1 MTKPFAAISQFEPFT
16 PARLQRT
23 QGCSRVS
30 FKISGGETRLDRL
43 FQSGASKVRFPKTAA
58 RGRPEAVLIN
68 SAGGLTGGDRLS
80 IALEMAPHTS
90 AAVTSQACE
99 RIYRALAGDA
109 EVATTLRLG
118 EGALLY
124 WIPQETILF
133 DGGRLARRFDAEL
146 ASGATLLAT
155 EATIFGRG
163 AHGETV
169 KSGSFMDRW
178 RIRRA
183 GRLVF
188 ADDLRFEWTD
198 GPLLQRPAVLA
209 GAGAMATIL
218 FVGDEPE
225 RHLPAVRGL
234 IGSSGGASAWNGK
247 LLARVVA
254 EGGAALRETLRPV
267 LVELSDGTALPRN
280 WLI

>member
-1 MTKPFAAISQFEPFT
+1 MTKLFAATSPFELYT
-16 PARLQRT
+16 PAELQRT
-23 QGCSRVS
+23 QGQSRIS
-30 FKISGGETRLDRL
+30 FKLSGGETRLDRL
-43 FQSGASKVRFPKTAA
+43 FQLGAAKVRFPRTA
-58 RGRPEAVLIN
+58 RHENPEVVLIN

-80 IALEMAPHTS
+80 IGLELAPHTS
-90 AAVTSQACE
+90 AAVTTQTCE

-118 EGALLY
+118 EGARLH
-124 WIPQETILF
+124 WMPQETILF
-133 DGGRLARRFDAEL
+133 DGGRLTRRFNAEM
-146 ASGATLLAT
+146 AAGATLLAM
-155 EATIFGRG
+155 EATIFGRA

-198 GPLLQRPAVLA
+198 EPLLQRPAVLG

-218 FVGDEPE
+218 LVGDEPE
-225 RHLPAVRGL
+225 RHLPAVRGF

-254 EGGAALRETLRPV
+254 EGGAALRETMRPV
-267 LVELSDGTALPRN
+267 LVELSGGTALPRN